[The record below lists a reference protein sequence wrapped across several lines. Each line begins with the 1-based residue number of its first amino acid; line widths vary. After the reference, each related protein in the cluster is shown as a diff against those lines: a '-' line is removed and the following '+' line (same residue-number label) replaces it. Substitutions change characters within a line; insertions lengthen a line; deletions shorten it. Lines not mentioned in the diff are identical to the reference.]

1 VSSDNTF
8 DLAEFVLPQG
18 TVQTTTPA
26 PKRVQKRREKF
37 VQVPWLLIDALAPHT
52 TDKAWLVLLHILY
65 EVWQKKGEPI
75 KLPNGMLKRY
85 GVSRDAK
92 QLALAK
98 LERLGLISVERRS
111 RKSPIITIQSPP
123 TLST

>member
-1 VSSDNTF
+1 MSSDDMF
-8 DLAEFVLPQG
+8 DLSRFALPPG
-18 TVQTTTPA
+18 TVETTT

-52 TDKAWLVLLHILY
+52 TDKAWLVLFHILY
-65 EVWQKKGEPI
+65 EVWQKNGEPI

-85 GVSRDAK
+85 GVSRHAK

-98 LERLGLISVERRS
+98 LERLGIICVQRRG
-111 RKSPIITIQSPP
+111 RKSPIITIGGER
-123 TLST
+123 